1 MYCPGRIKL
10 LRIIET
16 MQKFLLFSKGCVVVQ
31 SYVNQTNTSQRKAG
45 KKNRLF
51 AEFIKMCFQKK
62 KFYQI
67 IQIFLTSDISNIR

>member
-16 MQKFLLFSKGCVVVQ
+16 MQKFLFSKGCVVVQ

-45 KKNRLF
+45 KK
-51 AEFIKMCFQKK
+51 
-62 KFYQI
+62 QI
-67 IQIFLTSDISNIR
+67 ICRIYENVLLKEEILPNYSNFLNF